1 MSPGGL
7 TLSHKICGGMPRLG
21 RRYDDGASQ
30 QVATLEL
37 FYDLVFVFAIS
48 QVSHLLLD
56 DLSWTGAGQAML
68 VLMVVWWAWN
78 YTTWVTNELDPS
90 SAAVKLLMIALML
103 ASLVMAVAIPDAFGD
118 RALLFVCAY
127 LFIQIG
133 RHLFLTFVAAGPGTL
148 ERTRAA
154 QILTWFAIAG
164 VFWVAG
170 ALSEGTTRTVLWL
183 IALACDY
190 GAPSHTFWLPG
201 VKRVTMQ
208 AWNVSTAHFSER
220 FQLFIIISL
229 GESIVLTGATM
240 VDVPTDLE
248 HITAFAIAFLMTAAF
263 WWLYFD
269 HVAERAEHQL
279 ESAANRT
286 AMARDAY
293 TYLHVLIVAGIILS
307 AVGDELIIAHPGE
320 TLGDPEMLTVVAGP
334 ALFLAGHSLFRL
346 RTLGSVSGKRLAAI
360 VACGLLG
367 LVGGGLSALAVSAI
381 LLGILALVIFTEQ
394 LEEGGAEYA
403 SRRL

>member
-1 MSPGGL
+1 
-7 TLSHKICGGMPRLG
+7 MPRPG
-21 RRYDDGASQ
+21 RRSEEGVSR

-68 VLMVVWWAWN
+68 ALMVVWWAWN
-78 YTTWVTNELDPS
+78 YTTWVTNELDPD
-90 SAAVKLLMIALML
+90 AASVKLLMVALML
-103 ASLVMAVAIPDAFGD
+103 ASLVMAVAIPDAFGN
-118 RALLFVCAY
+118 RALLFVGAY

-133 RHLFLTFVAAGPGTL
+133 RHLFLTFVAGGPGSL
-148 ERTRAA
+148 ERARAG

-164 VFWVAG
+164 VFWIAG
-170 ALSEGTTRTVLWL
+170 ALCEGGSRTLLWL

-190 GAPSHTFWLPG
+190 GAPLHTYWLPG
-201 VKRVTMQ
+201 IRRVTMQ
-208 AWNVSTAHFSER
+208 AWNVTTAHFSER
-220 FQLFIIISL
+220 FQLFVIIAL

-248 HITAFAIAFLMTAAF
+248 HVTAFAIAFLMTAAF

-269 HVAERAEHQL
+269 HVAERAEHRL
-279 ESAANRT
+279 EATANRT

-293 TYLHVLIVAGIILS
+293 TYLHVVIVAGIILS

-320 TLGDPEMLTVVAGP
+320 PLEGPKMLAVIGGP
-334 ALFLAGHSLFRL
+334 ALYLAGHSLFRL
-346 RTLGSVSGKRLAAI
+346 RTIGNVSLKRIAAI
-360 VACGLLG
+360 FACGLVG
-367 LVGGGLSALAVSAI
+367 LLAGGVSALAVAAV
-381 LLGILALVIFTEQ
+381 LLAVLALVIVIEQ
-394 LEEGGAEYA
+394 LEDD
-403 SRRL
+403 RRR

>member
-1 MSPGGL
+1 
-7 TLSHKICGGMPRLG
+7 MPRLG
-21 RRYDDGASQ
+21 RRYEEGVSQ

-56 DLSWTGAGQAML
+56 DLSWIGAGQAML
-68 VLMVVWWAWN
+68 ALMVVWWAWN
-78 YTTWVTNELDPS
+78 YTTWVTNELDPDS
-90 SAAVKLLMIALML
+90 TAVKLLMVALML

-118 RALLFVCAY
+118 RALLFVGAY

-133 RHLFLTFVAAGPGTL
+133 RHLFLTFVAAGPKSL
-148 ERTRAA
+148 ERARAA

-164 VFWVAG
+164 IFWVAG
-170 ALSEGTTRTVLWL
+170 ALSEGSTRTLLWL
-183 IALACDY
+183 VALACDY

-208 AWNVSTAHFSER
+208 AWNVTTAHFSER
-220 FQLFIIISL
+220 FQLFIIIAL

-248 HITAFAIAFLMTAAF
+248 HVTAFAIAFLMTAAF

-279 ESAANRT
+279 EAAANRT

-293 TYLHVLIVAGIILS
+293 TYLHVVIVASIILS

-320 TLGDPEMLTVVAGP
+320 PLEGAKMVAVVAGP

-346 RTLGSVSGKRLAAI
+346 RTLGSVSLKRLAAI
-360 VACGLLG
+360 LACGLLG
-367 LVGGGLSALAVSAI
+367 LVGGGLSALAISAI
-381 LLGILALVIFTEQ
+381 LLAILALVIVIEQ
-394 LEEGGAEYA
+394 LEDDHRHQAA
-403 SRRL
+403 A

>member
-1 MSPGGL
+1 MPRRL
-7 TLSHKICGGMPRLG
+7 KLLDEMPRLG
-21 RRYDDGASQ
+21 RRYEEGGSQ

-48 QVSHLLLD
+48 QVSHLLLE

-68 VLMVVWWAWN
+68 ALMVVWWAWN
-78 YTTWVTNELDPS
+78 YTTWVTNELDPDS
-90 SAAVKLLMIALML
+90 PVVKLLMIALML

-118 RALLFVCAY
+118 RALLFVSAY

-133 RHLFLTFVAAGPGTL
+133 RHLFLTFIAAGPRTL
-148 ERTRAA
+148 ERARAG
-154 QILTWFAIAG
+154 QILTWFVIAG
-164 VFWVAG
+164 VFWLAG
-170 ALSEGTTRTVLWL
+170 AFSHGETRTLLWL
-183 IALACDY
+183 IALVCDY
-190 GAPSHTFWLPG
+190 GAPAHTYWLPG

-208 AWNVSTAHFSER
+208 AWNVTTAHFSER

-248 HITAFAIAFLMTAAF
+248 HITAFAIAFLTTAAF

-269 HVAERAEHQL
+269 HVAERAEYRL

-307 AVGDELIIAHPGE
+307 AVGDELIIAHPGARV
-320 TLGDPEMLTVVAGP
+320 GSAEMLAIVAGP

-346 RTLGSVSGKRLAAI
+346 RTIGSVSGKRLLAI
-360 VACGLLG
+360 AACGLLG
-367 LVGGGLSALAVSAI
+367 LFGGGLSALAVAA
-381 LLGILALVIFTEQ
+381 LLLAILALVILIEQ
-394 LEEGGAEYA
+394 LEDERQPTRTG
-403 SRRL
+403 

>member
-1 MSPGGL
+1 
-7 TLSHKICGGMPRLG
+7 MPRLG
-21 RRYDDGASQ
+21 RRYEEGASQ

-68 VLMVVWWAWN
+68 ALMVVWWAWN
-78 YTTWVTNELDPS
+78 YTTWVTNELDPGS
-90 SAAVKLLMIALML
+90 VAVKILMIALML
-103 ASLVMAVAIPDAFGD
+103 ASLVMAVAIPDAFSD

-148 ERTRAA
+148 ERARAG

-164 VFWVAG
+164 IFWVAG
-170 ALSEGTTRTVLWL
+170 ALSEGTARTVLWL

-240 VDVPTDLE
+240 VDVPTDLQ

-269 HVAERAEHQL
+269 HIAERAERKL

-286 AMARDAY
+286 EMARDAY

-320 TLGDPEMLTVVAGP
+320 ALGGPEMLAVVAGP

-346 RTLGSVSGKRLAAI
+346 RTVGSVSAKRLVAI
-360 VACGLLG
+360 ATCGLLG
-367 LVGGGLSALAVSAI
+367 LFGGGLSALAVSAI
-381 LLGILALVIFTEQ
+381 LLGILTLVIFTEQ
-394 LEEGGAEYA
+394 LDE
-403 SRRL
+403 